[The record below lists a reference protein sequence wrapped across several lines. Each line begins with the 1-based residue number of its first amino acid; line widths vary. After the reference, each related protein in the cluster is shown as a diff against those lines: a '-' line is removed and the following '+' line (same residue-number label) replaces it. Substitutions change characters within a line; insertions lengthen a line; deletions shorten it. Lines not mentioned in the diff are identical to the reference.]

1 MSHKSVEKEQNE
13 QSNKDKNEN
22 LQQLQDKITKLEDEL
37 DTTRIE
43 LQETQVKLKLMV
55 DFQLFCSLHLKIYI
69 YIWVVGELFSLV
81 DQYLQTQEKELVES
95 ALSNVKQKVEVLEL
109 SLKSHNE
116 EKSTKSGNV
125 LPTAKPQVAD
135 LLSKFVL
142 LSSFSS
148 VSQKFMFILC
158 ILI

>member
-1 MSHKSVEKEQNE
+1 VSHKSVEKEQNE

-69 YIWVVGELFSLV
+69 YI
-81 DQYLQTQEKELVES
+81 
-95 ALSNVKQKVEVLEL
+95 
-109 SLKSHNE
+109 
-116 EKSTKSGNV
+116 
-125 LPTAKPQVAD
+125 
-135 LLSKFVL
+135 
-142 LSSFSS
+142 
-148 VSQKFMFILC
+148 
-158 ILI
+158 